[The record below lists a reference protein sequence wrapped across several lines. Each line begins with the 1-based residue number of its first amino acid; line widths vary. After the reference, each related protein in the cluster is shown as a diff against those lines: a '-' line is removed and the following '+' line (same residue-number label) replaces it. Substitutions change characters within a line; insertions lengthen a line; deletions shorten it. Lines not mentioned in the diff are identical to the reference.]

1 MISPLLLQGVSVV
14 THVFGF
20 VSGVALGAMLLR
32 DEGEE
37 VRKKLSSTNC
47 QLSPTTQPREKI
59 IKIILWTLF
68 WFGFGVAF
76 GINLVGWL
84 SSNYYY

>member
-32 DEGEE
+32 DEVEE
-37 VRKKLSSTNC
+37 VRKKLSPTNC
-47 QLSPTTQPREKI
+47 QLSPTQPREKI

-84 SSNYYY
+84 SSNYDY